1 MSFAQVYT
9 RSVVGLHAPAV
20 IIEVHL
26 SQGLP
31 ALTIV
36 GLPEAAVRESKDR
49 VRSAILNS
57 GFQFPNR
64 RLTINLAPADLPKDG
79 ARLDLPIA
87 IGILAASD
95 QLDPEVLSG
104 FEFIGELALNGELRQ
119 VTGSLAVARAI
130 KAEDLV
136 QKKQQ
141 RQNTETLLN
150 KDTLPKRQ
158 LSEKQPSST
167 DLLNKLTEEPL
178 TEPQQSRQ
186 LIVPKANGAEASRV
200 EGIEVL
206 AAQNLKAVCDHLQ
219 ALAYPSEQIEQLQ
232 VVAPTPAQQH
242 AGYKV
247 DLADVKGQHHARR
260 ALEIAAAGGHS
271 LLFTGPPGSG
281 KTLMASRLPTILP
294 DLSAEDALEVASTYS
309 VADSDYDYGT
319 RPFRQV
325 HHTISAVALVGGGSR
340 PKPGE
345 ITLANK
351 GVLFLDELPEFE
363 RAVLEVLRQP
373 LEAKQ
378 ITISRANSQMTFPAN
393 FQLVAAMNPCP
404 CGYDGDASGRCRCR
418 PEQIK
423 RYQDKLSGPLLDR
436 IDLHITVPALPIA
449 DLQNAQAGESSE
461 QVRLRVAAAH
471 QRQLQRQQK
480 VNNQLSPSEIDDYV
494 PLGEGEQQLL
504 QLAQQR
510 LNLSARGYHRVLR
523 VARTIAD
530 LADSDGVTSIH
541 ISEALSYRSK

>member
-9 RSVVGLHAPAV
+9 RSVVGLHAPKV

-87 IGILAASD
+87 IGILAASG
-95 QLDPEVLSG
+95 QLEPEVLSK

-130 KAEDLV
+130 KAEGLAS
-136 QKKQQ
+136 K
-141 RQNTETLLN
+141 
-150 KDTLPKRQ
+150 
-158 LSEKQPSST
+158 LSQTP
-167 DLLNKLTEEPL
+167 
-178 TEPQQSRQ
+178 Q
-186 LIVPKANGAEASRV
+186 LIVPVDNGGEASRV
-200 EGIEVL
+200 DGVTIL
-206 AAQNLKAVCDHLQ
+206 AAKSLKAVCDHLQ
-219 ALAYPSEQIEQLQ
+219 SLTDPSATYDCLE
-232 VVAPTPAQQH
+232 VVQPRPAPQYV
-242 AGYKV
+242 GYQV

-294 DLSAEDALEVASTYS
+294 DLSDEDALEVASTYS

-351 GVLFLDELPEFE
+351 GVLFLDELPEFD
-363 RAVLEVLRQP
+363 RSVLEVLRQP

-404 CGYDGDASGRCRCR
+404 CGYDGDTSGRCRCR

-449 DLQNAQAGESSE
+449 DLQNTQAGETSK
-461 QVRLRVAAAH
+461 QVRTRVAIAH
-471 QRQLQRQQK
+471 QHQLKRQQK
-480 VNNQLSPSEIDDYV
+480 VNNELSPSEIDQYIE
-494 PLGEGEQQLL
+494 LGDSEKQLL

-530 LADSDGVTSIH
+530 LANSTDINSAHV
-541 ISEALSYRSK
+541 SEALSYRSKA